1 MLLSML
7 IRSPFVRATRFE
19 FNGPI
24 PSLRSGYGV
33 ADQMGK
39 KDGFIA
45 AFCHNPAA
53 VRPQF
58 PITQPENLRCQL
70 ESEAGYFR
78 HSMVG
83 PLWSLKG
90 GEWAGCPKESC
101 TLLTSNR

>member
-7 IRSPFVRATRFE
+7 IRSPFVGATRFE
-19 FNGPI
+19 FSGPT
-24 PSLRSGYGV
+24 PSLESGYGV

-45 AFCHNPAA
+45 AFCHNPAV

-58 PITQPENLRCQL
+58 PITQPENLRCRL

-78 HSMVG
+78 HSTVG
-83 PLWSLKG
+83 PLSSLKG
-90 GEWAGCPKESC
+90 VEWGGCPKESC

>member
-45 AFCHNPAA
+45 VFCRNPATM
-53 VRPQF
+53 RPQSR
-58 PITQPENLRCQL
+58 ITPRKNLPHPKGSGVDYLRC
-70 ESEAGYFR
+70 
-78 HSMVG
+78 SMVG
-83 PLWSLKG
+83 HWLSLQG
-90 GEWAGCPKESC
+90 VEWGGCPKESC